1 MSSFDKDDAQGLVRR
16 IGLVSRGPVITRRAG
31 LAGLLG
37 AAAVSTLAA
46 CGGSEEEGEG
56 SAEGTGSGGD
66 VIANGT
72 EPQNP
77 LVPTNT
83 NEVGGGRLLDSLW
96 AGLVYYQADGSP
108 ENDVAESIEST
119 DGQNY
124 TITIKPDQTF
134 SDGTPVTASSF
145 VDAWNYGALGTN
157 AQLSSYFF
165 EPIQGFEEVQAD
177 PPTAQTMSGLQVVDD
192 TTFTVALVQP
202 ESDFPLRLG
211 YSAFYPLPASAFDD
225 MDAFGESPIGNGPY
239 KLAAADAWQHN
250 VRIDFVPNEA
260 YTGPRQAQND
270 SLAFV
275 FYETYDAA
283 YADLQSGNLDVIDN
297 IPPSALATFQDD
309 LGERAVNQ
317 PSAVFQ
323 SFTIPQNLP
332 HFSGEEGA
340 LRRQAIS
347 HAIDR
352 AQICETV
359 FQGTRTPAKDFTS
372 PVIDG
377 YSETVPG
384 SEVLDY
390 DAEEAQR
397 LWAQADA
404 IAPYT
409 GTFTIAYNSDGGHQ
423 EWVDATAAYIRQ
435 TLGIQAEGAPYP
447 TFAALRT
454 DVTNRTITG
463 AFRTGWQA
471 DYPGLY
477 NFLAPIYATGAG
489 SNDGDYSN
497 PEFDALLE
505 QAAAQTDTGQA
516 NELLQQAQSILFED
530 LPAIPLWYSN
540 VTGGS
545 SEAASNVQFGWNSVP
560 LYYQITKS

>member
-1 MSSFDKDDAQGLVRR
+1 M
-16 IGLVSRGPVITRRAG
+16 TRRTG
-31 LAGLLG
+31 LKGLLG
-37 AAAVSTLAA
+37 AAAVGTLTA
-46 CGGSEEEGEG
+46 CGGSDEEGEG
-56 SAEGTGSGGD
+56 SAEGSGSGGD

-108 ENDVAESIEST
+108 QNDVAESIESA

-165 EPIQGFEEVQAD
+165 EPIQGFADVQAD

-192 TTFTVALVQP
+192 TTFTVALTQA

-239 KLAAADAWQHN
+239 KLAAPDAWQHN

-275 FYETYDAA
+275 FYETYEAA
-283 YADLQSGNLDVIDN
+283 YPDLLSGNLDVIDL
-297 IPPSALATFQDD
+297 IPPSALSTFQDD

-317 PSAVFQ
+317 PGAVFQ

-332 HFSGEEGA
+332 HFSGEEGV

-352 AQICETV
+352 GQVCETV

-377 YSETVPG
+377 YSETVEG
-384 SEVLDY
+384 SDVLEY
-390 DAEEAQR
+390 DPERAKE

-409 GTFTIAYNSDGGHQ
+409 GTFTIAYNADGGHQ

-497 PEFDALLE
+497 PQFDALLN
-505 QAAAQTDTGQA
+505 QAAAQTDTEQA

-530 LPAIPLWYSN
+530 LPAIPLWYQN
-540 VTGGS
+540 TTGGY
-545 SEAASNVQFGWNSVP
+545 SEAASDVQFGWNSVP

>member
-1 MSSFDKDDAQGLVRR
+1 MSSFEKDDEQSGSRR
-16 IGLVSRGPVITRRAG
+16 VGLVSRGPVITRRAG

-37 AAAVSTLAA
+37 AAAVTTLAA
-46 CGGSEEEGEG
+46 CGGSEEEGSGGTEG
-56 SAEGTGSGGD
+56 GGSGGD

-77 LVPTNT
+77 LVPTST

-108 ENDVAESIEST
+108 QNDVAESIESA
-119 DGQNY
+119 DAQNY

-134 SDGTPVTASSF
+134 SDGTPVTAQSF

-165 EPIQGFEEVQAD
+165 EPIQGFEDVQAE
-177 PPTAQTMSGLQVVDD
+177 PPVAQTMSGLQVVDD
-192 TTFTVALVQP
+192 TTFTVALTQP

-225 MDAFGESPIGNGPY
+225 MAAFGESPIGNGPY
-239 KLAAADAWQHN
+239 KLAAPDAWQHN
-250 VRIDFVPNEA
+250 VRIDFVPNET

-317 PSAVFQ
+317 PAAVFQ

-332 HFSGEEGA
+332 HFSGEEGK

-352 AQICETV
+352 AQVCETV
-359 FQGTRTPAKDFTS
+359 FQDTRTPAKDFTS

-384 SEVLDY
+384 SEVLAY
-390 DAEEAQR
+390 DPEEAKR
-397 LWAQADA
+397 LWAEADA
-404 IAPYT
+404 ISPYT

-497 PEFDALLE
+497 PEFDALLN
-505 QAAAQTDTGQA
+505 QAAAQTDA
-516 NELLQQAQSILFED
+516 AASNELLQQAQTILFED

-545 SEAASNVQFGWNSVP
+545 SEAASDVQFGWNSVP